1 MLFLV
6 SLSHRRRP
14 TGLPHRP
21 TANEE
26 CDEMTELAE
35 RFEQHR
41 SRLRAIAYRI
51 LGSATDADDAVQE
64 AWIRFSRTDTTA
76 VDNLGSWL
84 STVVSRVCLNM
95 LQARRS
101 RPQPAPDPDLPEPRS
116 AAAQDDPE
124 EQALLADSVG
134 LALMVV
140 LDRLSPAERVAFV
153 LHDVFAIPFD
163 DIAPIL
169 DRSTAATRQLASRA
183 RARVRTQ
190 EATLQAE
197 RKRHAELVEAFLAA
211 ARHGDF
217 QALLALLDPDV
228 VLHADE
234 RAAAMGAPRET
245 RGRQPVG
252 AFARRARGATP
263 ALLDGAAAAV
273 WIQGGEL
280 RVVYRFATNAEG
292 ITAIELVADP
302 DRIEALDL
310 IVDPW

>member
-1 MLFLV
+1 
-6 SLSHRRRP
+6 
-14 TGLPHRP
+14 
-21 TANEE
+21 
-26 CDEMTELAE
+26 MTELAD
-35 RFEQHR
+35 RFEEHR
-41 SRLRAIAYRI
+41 SRMRAIAYRI
-51 LGSATDADDAVQE
+51 LGSTTEADDAVQE

-95 LQARRS
+95 LQARHS
-101 RPQPAPDPDLPEPRS
+101 RPQPAPDLDLPEPRS
-116 AAAQDDPE
+116 LAPEDDPE

-183 RARVRTQ
+183 RGRVRTQ
-190 EATLQAE
+190 EATRRAE
-197 RKRHAELVEAFLAA
+197 RKRHAELVDAFLAA

-217 QALLALLDPDV
+217 EALLALLDPAV
-228 VLHADE
+228 VLRADE
-234 RAAAMGAPRET
+234 GAVAMGAPREA
-245 RGRQPVG
+245 RGRERVG
-252 AFARRARGATP
+252 SFARRARGATP

-273 WIQGGEL
+273 WVQEGEL
-280 RVVYRFATNAEG
+280 RVVYRFTTGAGA
-292 ITAIELVADP
+292 ITAIDLVADP

-310 IVDPW
+310 IVNP